1 MKITDLLLYIES
13 YCSKEEIA
21 KSIFIVY
28 TSLNYPIQLYELKAI
43 QEKVISGNYEFSPL
57 RIKFHPLG
65 TNLQDIYPLVLHDP
79 KYPHHVLGV
88 NIQLCD
94 KIVLE
99 AIGSIIQNLISK
111 FHYYDSNSYGIRL
124 SVADFYSNILSS
136 LSNVSI
142 LYRLDLKISFNIITQ
157 SNVLDSLESLI
168 GYNNDVYT
176 FVEKFLNLP
185 YIDDNDESELILN
198 GISIPPVSILFYIL
212 FNLCLNKLDN
222 EIRYKHPSI
231 RYLRYMNEVY
241 IYNCTSINIKDIEN
255 ILNKLNLKANITY
268 IKPGEQNITCNI
280 GYLNVDKYGKI
291 IYNIEE
297 DP

>member
-1 MKITDLLLYIES
+1 MKIKDLLLYIES

-28 TSLNYPIQLYELKAI
+28 TSFNYHIQLYELKEI

-65 TNLQDIYPLVLHDP
+65 TNLKDIYPLVLHDT

-88 NIQLCD
+88 NMKLCD

-99 AIGSIIQNLISK
+99 AIGSIIYNLISK
-111 FHYYDSNSYGIRL
+111 LNYYDSNSYGIRL
-124 SVADFYSNILSS
+124 SVSDFYSNILSS

-212 FNLCLNKLDN
+212 FNLCLNKLDY

-241 IYNCTSINIKDIEN
+241 IYNCTSITKEGIDTLLDKW
-255 ILNKLNLKANITY
+255 NLKADITC
-268 IKPGEQNITCNI
+268 IKPGQEPIPCNI
-280 GYLNVDKYGKI
+280 GYMNVDNSGKI